1 MDEPVMTAQE
11 LHERTVPDAASIAAI
26 VAMAMRMRSGWK
38 PKRLYAIP
46 IHVGVTSSQPLASNT
61 PAISP

>member
-1 MDEPVMTAQE
+1 MDEPVMTAQQ
-11 LHERTVPDAASIAAI
+11 LQERTVPDSASVAAM

-46 IHVGVTSSQPLASNT
+46 IHVGVTSSQPLVSSES
-61 PAISP
+61 AISP

>member
-1 MDEPVMTAQE
+1 MDEPVIAAQE
-11 LHERTVPDAASIAAI
+11 IQERTVPDAASVAAM

-46 IHVGVTSSQPLASNT
+46 IHGGVTSGQPLASST
-61 PAISP
+61 LAISP